1 VCNLVKKLRDPRC
14 QLHPSKN
21 CKVAKRKIYAKLQKK
36 AKTKHLLWDWDT
48 FIQSI
53 FVNKV
58 ATVRLG
64 KNSKGKILNHLK
76 SMGVLDRSSYAWR
89 IFAVFFTK

>member
-1 VCNLVKKLRDPRC
+1 MRKK
-14 QLHPSKN
+14 
-21 CKVAKRKIYAKLQKK
+21 V
-36 AKTKHLLWDWDT
+36 KTKHLLWDWDT

-58 ATVRLG
+58 ATGRLG

-76 SMGVLDRSSYAWR
+76 SMGVLERSS
-89 IFAVFFTK
+89 